1 MAGKPTSLSAILQ
14 EGLPKMAPPS
24 GIPLRNRFNVL
35 KDRSVSASSR
45 SDSRSESQKRI
56 RVESPEPVD
65 RNHAFRSMEAEE
77 ERFKMAKSLVDK
89 VKEGVKGAKEKGM
102 EGPIWAILQHIS
114 EWMEITTGVQETTA
128 NVVVDSYNKV
138 ASPTRKSRRD
148 SPGKKGKEKEVLSEE
163 ESELQA
169 KKKKFAQEVKEA
181 ERSTLIFRTNMGT
194 TPVLNPETMKR
205 RFTENVI
212 AKAAAVEGKEG
223 RPSQA
228 VTEQLDD
235 ALAMVTKMDFFGKQT
250 KKSKD
255 KHGNE
260 EDFCT
265 IPVKLSFKDKETRE
279 AADNRLK
286 KLCKMGG
293 TVPYHRTLRNVINTV
308 LDECKQK
315 FPDSYIQVKVDVQNF
330 QLKISRLSGG
340 VWLNNVDKVDLPESV
355 LDLSRMG
362 AKVVRSRKE
371 DGEKASERSDNEV
384 SEMLQG

>member
-1 MAGKPTSLSAILQ
+1 MAGKPTSLAAILQ

-24 GIPLRNRFNVL
+24 GIPLRNRFNVF
-35 KDRSVSASSR
+35 KDRSVSAASSR
-45 SDSRSESQKRI
+45 SESRSESQKRI
-56 RVESPEPVD
+56 RVESPEAAD
-65 RNHAFRSMEAEE
+65 RNHAFCSMEAEE
-77 ERFKMAKSLVDK
+77 EKFKMAKALVDK
-89 VKEGVKGAKEKGM
+89 VKDGMKNAKDKGM
-102 EGPIWAILQHIS
+102 EGPIWTVLQHIS

-138 ASPTRKSRRD
+138 ASPPRKSRKD
-148 SPGKKGKEKEVLSEE
+148 SPGRKGAEKVAMSKE
-163 ESELQA
+163 ELEMQA

-181 ERSTLIFRTNMGT
+181 ERSTLIFRTHMGA

-212 AKAAAVEGKEG
+212 AKAAAQEGKENG

-228 VTEQLDD
+228 VADQLDD

-255 KHGNE
+255 KHGND

-279 AADNRLK
+279 AADSRLK

-308 LDECKQK
+308 LDDCKK
-315 FPDSYIQVKVDVQNF
+315 KYPDSFIQVRVDAENF
-330 QLKISRLSGG
+330 QLKVSRLQGG
-340 VWLNNVDKVDLPESV
+340 VWINNVERVDLPESV

-362 AKVVRSRKE
+362 VKVGMTKKGVA
-371 DGEKASERSDNEV
+371 GEAGDDEEGDMV
-384 SEMLQG
+384 QG

>member
-1 MAGKPTSLSAILQ
+1 
-14 EGLPKMAPPS
+14 
-24 GIPLRNRFNVL
+24 
-35 KDRSVSASSR
+35 
-45 SDSRSESQKRI
+45 
-56 RVESPEPVD
+56 
-65 RNHAFRSMEAEE
+65 MEAEE

-138 ASPTRKSRRD
+138 ASPIRKSRRD
-148 SPGKKGKEKEVLSEE
+148 SPGRKGKEKEILSEE

-194 TPVLNPETMKR
+194 TPVLNPDTMKR

-255 KHGNE
+255 KHGND

-265 IPVKLSFKDKETRE
+265 IPVKLSFKDRETRE
-279 AADNRLK
+279 AADSRLK

-315 FPDSYIQVKVDVQNF
+315 FPDSYIQVKVDVETF

-340 VWLNNVDKVDLPESV
+340 VWFNNVDKVDLPESV

-362 AKVVRSRKE
+362 AKVVRNRKE
-371 DGEKASERSDNEV
+371 DGERGGEKSDNEV

>member
-1 MAGKPTSLSAILQ
+1 
-14 EGLPKMAPPS
+14 
-24 GIPLRNRFNVL
+24 
-35 KDRSVSASSR
+35 
-45 SDSRSESQKRI
+45 
-56 RVESPEPVD
+56 
-65 RNHAFRSMEAEE
+65 MEAEE
-77 ERFKMAKSLVDK
+77 EKFKMAKSLVDK
-89 VKEGVKGAKEKGM
+89 VKEGVKGAKDKGM

-138 ASPTRKSRRD
+138 VSPPRKSRKD
-148 SPGKKGKEKEVLSEE
+148 SPGRRGAEKEQLSEE
-163 ESELQA
+163 EAEMVA

-181 ERSTLIFRTNMGT
+181 ERSSLIFRTNMGP
-194 TPVLNPETMKR
+194 TPVLNPDTMKR

-212 AKAAAVEGKEG
+212 AKAATVEGKEG

-255 KHGNE
+255 KHGND

-265 IPVKLSFKDKETRE
+265 IPVKLTFKDKETRE
-279 AADNRLK
+279 AADSRLR

-293 TVPYHRTLRNVINTV
+293 TVPYHRTLRNEINTV
-308 LDECKQK
+308 MDECKQR
-315 FPDSYIQVKVDVQNF
+315 FPDSYIQVKVDVENF
-330 QLKISRLSGG
+330 QLKLSRLSGG
-340 VWLNNVDKVDLPESV
+340 GWINNFDKVDLPDSV

-362 AKVVRSRKE
+362 VKVTRSREARKE
-371 DGEKASERSDNEV
+371 GEENGAG
-384 SEMLQG
+384 EMVQG